1 MESAIAGLPL
11 VVVYKLNYLTILMM
25 AVVVKLFRGF
35 FTMANIIANREVYQE
50 YLQTKVCPEELVP
63 ALERIIPGGVR
74 RPYAEE
80 GMQIVR
86 DELKSQDKSAG
97 ERAAEAVFSVIEPH
111 TLS

>member
-1 MESAIAGLPL
+1 MTVESAIAGLPL

-63 ALERIIPGGVR
+63 ALERIIPGGSR
-74 RPYAEE
+74 RAYVED
-80 GMQIVR
+80 GMQTVR
-86 DELKSQDKSAG
+86 NELKSQGKSAG
-97 ERAAEAVFSVIEPH
+97 ERAAEAVLGVIDAK
-111 TLS
+111 